1 MHSDHKNNNSSLV
14 LKKPMNP
21 TLQIQK
27 SHSPDIRLRATK
39 ISPRNEYS
47 ARGLIRPLTSQ
58 VEKIK
63 EKKREVSNRQV
74 TFESNSIGVNSEDF
88 EEMMIEEPEKMQ
100 ITNSVIKGI
109 VKDLEIVA
117 ITRVPSLKGQARPP
131 LSNTSHNPYT

>member
-1 MHSDHKNNNSSLV
+1 MK
-14 LKKPMNP
+14 
-21 TLQIQK
+21 
-27 SHSPDIRLRATK
+27 AAK
-39 ISPRNEYS
+39 ISPRNEYT

-63 EKKREVSNRQV
+63 EKKSEVSHRQV

-100 ITNSVIKGI
+100 ITNSVIKGF

-117 ITRVPSLKGQARPP
+117 ITRVPSQKGQVRPP
-131 LSNTSHNPYT
+131 ISNTSQNPNA